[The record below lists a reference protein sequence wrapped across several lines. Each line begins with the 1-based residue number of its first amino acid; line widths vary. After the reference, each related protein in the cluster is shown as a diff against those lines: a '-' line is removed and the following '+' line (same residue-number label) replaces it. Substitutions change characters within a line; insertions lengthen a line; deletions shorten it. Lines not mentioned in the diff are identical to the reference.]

1 MIDETEVPSRQTL
14 IIPGLAGLYR
24 LLAPCSYAMVR
35 VMMGLALLPGG
46 IEKIF
51 MDGAARIAANN
62 VLRTG
67 LYPPLAWAWA
77 VGIIE
82 FFGALLLIAGLWT
95 RPVAFAVAI
104 EMLVITFRIRL
115 DAGYFVTPKG
125 GGMEV
130 SVLFLLICI
139 ALLFG
144 GGGRYSADRAIGR
157 EF

>member
-1 MIDETEVPSRQTL
+1 MIDEFEVPSRQTL

-24 LLAPCSYAMVR
+24 LLAPCSYAMAR
-35 VMMGLALLPGG
+35 VTLGLALLPVGIDKLFMGG
-46 IEKIF
+46 V
-51 MDGAARIAANN
+51 ARIAANN

-67 LYPPLAWAWA
+67 LEPPLVWAWA
-77 VGIIE
+77 VGCVE

-95 RPVAFAVAI
+95 RPVAFAVAV
-104 EMLVITFRIRL
+104 EMLVITFRIRF
-115 DAGYFVTPKG
+115 DAGFFITPKG

-130 SVLFLLICI
+130 SVLLLLICI